1 MMAPMTITMQNFALT
16 WTDPD
21 GTPRASAVAY
31 DEPSAG
37 QRKSELEAAGCTR
50 IEIVEV
56 KPGTLPEPR
65 A

>member
-1 MMAPMTITMQNFALT
+1 MTITMQNFGLT

-31 DEPSAG
+31 DKPTAE
-37 QRKSELEAAGCTR
+37 QRRTELDKAHATN
-50 IEIVEV
+50 IEIVPV
-56 KPGTLPEPR
+56 SPGQLPDPK

>member
-1 MMAPMTITMQNFALT
+1 MAITMESYGFR

-31 DEPSAG
+31 DKPSADRR
-37 QRKSELEAAGCTR
+37 QKELEKAGATG
-50 IEIVEV
+50 IERVPV
-56 KPGTLPEPR
+56 KPGEVPQPR